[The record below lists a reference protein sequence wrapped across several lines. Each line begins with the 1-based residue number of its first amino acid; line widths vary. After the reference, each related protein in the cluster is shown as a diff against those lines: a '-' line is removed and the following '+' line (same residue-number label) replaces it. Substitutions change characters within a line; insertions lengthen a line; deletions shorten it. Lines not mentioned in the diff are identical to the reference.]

1 MTTYLKSNSIIACIK
16 LDANFKD
23 ENKNSS
29 TSRISVREK
38 QKKQKKQLGCN
49 QPTTTALRTFIETLS
64 K

>member
-1 MTTYLKSNSIIACIK
+1 MKTYLKSNSIIACIK

-38 QKKQKKQLGCN
+38 QKTKK
-49 QPTTTALRTFIETLS
+49 TTWLQSTNHHSTENIY
-64 K
+64 

>member
-38 QKKQKKQLGCN
+38 QKTKKQLGCN

>member
-16 LDANFKD
+16 LGANFKD

-38 QKKQKKQLGCN
+38 QKTKK
-49 QPTTTALRTFIETLS
+49 TTWLQSTNHHSTENIY
-64 K
+64 

>member
-38 QKKQKKQLGCN
+38 QK
-49 QPTTTALRTFIETLS
+49 TTWLQSTNHHSTENIY
-64 K
+64 

>member
-1 MTTYLKSNSIIACIK
+1 MTTYLKSNSIIVCIK

-38 QKKQKKQLGCN
+38 QKTKK
-49 QPTTTALRTFIETLS
+49 TTWLQSTNHHSTENIY
-64 K
+64 

>member
-38 QKKQKKQLGCN
+38 QKTKK
-49 QPTTTALRTFIETLS
+49 TTWLQSTNHHSTENIY
-64 K
+64 

>member
-38 QKKQKKQLGCN
+38 QKTKKNNLVAIN
-49 QPTTTALRTFIETLS
+49 QPPQH
-64 K
+64 